1 MRLLPLAMIALLLIT
16 PLGAAGQPRGLLV
29 VVTFPNLAEDVR
41 QILCEGDRV
50 ISIVPPG
57 ADPHDYQLT
66 PSDVEALK
74 AADIIVSTA
83 HAPFE
88 SDIRK
93 MVDSGGF
100 RAVLIEI
107 PRIPGMKILNNPL
120 LGNPNLHMPIY
131 DPENYK
137 VFITYLSRAMS
148 ELRPERSSYYEE
160 KASEVL
166 AKLRSVEELAPK
178 LSAVAAA
185 DTPVT
190 QYAVSWL
197 GVRIKYLMIR
207 EHGVPAT
214 PKDVQVIEEALDSG
228 EVNLV
233 VVLKP
238 TETKASEKLV
248 SMAREKGVPV
258 LFVPSPF
265 TPGSMV
271 DKLLSIVEQARG
283 LQERRAVRRG
293 EAPPTN
299 LAAVGTIAAV
309 VLALLAV
316 LSVTRGA
323 ATGTTGALRIV
334 MQILV
339 LGIALALAYS
349 TSPLWLA
356 VMLSAAVAYGFL
368 SAVIAARGLYFLAGA
383 SAHSAL
389 LAAVLGVPLARLTG
403 LGNEYTWGVVVGLL
417 LTYAVGYLIHRGV
430 KSDIATSVFVS
441 ATASGSVVAIYYVL
455 TRFPLQTDVWAII
468 VGDPL
473 LASWPDAYYALA
485 VAAVTAVAVVLTYRE
500 EVCIGAERSCMI
512 LTGVNVKFYDW
523 LVFTLLGLTT
533 VAMIKVVGFVLEHVL
548 VLLPSAIA
556 VSCSRSSS
564 GVLYVSAYVSVIASL
579 LGLYAAVAM
588 DQAPAGV
595 TGLIL
600 LAMYIATLL
609 SRRGAE

>member
-16 PLGAAGQPRGLLV
+16 PLSAAGQPQGLLV
-29 VVTFPNLAEDVR
+29 VVTFPNLAEDVQ
-41 QILCEGDRV
+41 QILREGDRV

-74 AADIIVSTA
+74 AADIIISTA

-93 MVDSGGF
+93 MVDSGAL

-120 LGNPNLHMPIY
+120 LGKPNLHMPIY
-131 DPENYK
+131 DPKNYR
-137 VFITYLSRAMS
+137 VFITYLSRVMS
-148 ELRPERSSYYEE
+148 RLRPEHSSYYEE

-166 AKLRSVEELAPK
+166 AKLRSVEGLAPK

-207 EHGVPAT
+207 EHSVPAT
-214 PKDVQVIEEALDSG
+214 PKDVQVIEEALGSG

-238 TETKASEKLV
+238 TEAKASKKLV

-265 TPGSMV
+265 APGSIV

-283 LQERRAVRRG
+283 LQEKRAVRRN
-293 EAPPTN
+293 EAPPTD
-299 LAAVGTIAAV
+299 LAAVGTAAAV

-316 LSVTRGA
+316 LSITRGA
-323 ATGTTGALRIV
+323 GTIGASRIAV
-334 MQILV
+334 QVLI
-339 LGIALALAYS
+339 LGIALALAFS
-349 TSPLWLA
+349 TSLLWLA

-368 SAVIAARGLYFLAGA
+368 SAVIAARGFYFLAGA
-383 SAHSAL
+383 STHSAL

-430 KSDIATSVFVS
+430 KPDIATSVFVS

-500 EVCIGAERSCMI
+500 EVCIGAERSCTI

-564 GVLYVSAYVSVIASL
+564 GVLYVSAYVSVVASL

-600 LAMYIATLL
+600 LAMYLATLL
-609 SRRGAE
+609 SRRVVE